1 MGEVLPFARRLSV
14 FLPVVKVFHIQTA
27 LPSVYPPCFF
37 HKLKTL
43 WRKFKT
49 QAFKPVFRVEFHTFH
64 KVFHNL
70 ISTGSEPCI
79 HFVIFKSELWQN
91 FEAERHLFCLF
102 IQHHFDECGSL
113 LKIVRFGASAAG
125 LAGCCRSLYKMLHPT
140 YFSVFWAHCW
150 PRKLRFGYKNSPVD
164 WFYPLFGVYL
174 GCNFV
179 KPCTKRCVGTNR
191 PR

>member
-79 HFVIFKSELWQN
+79 HFVIFKSEL
-91 FEAERHLFCLF
+91 
-102 IQHHFDECGSL
+102 
-113 LKIVRFGASAAG
+113 
-125 LAGCCRSLYKMLHPT
+125 
-140 YFSVFWAHCW
+140 
-150 PRKLRFGYKNSPVD
+150 
-164 WFYPLFGVYL
+164 
-174 GCNFV
+174 
-179 KPCTKRCVGTNR
+179 
-191 PR
+191 

>member
-14 FLPVVKVFHIQTA
+14 FLPVAKVFHIQTA

-70 ISTGSEPCI
+70 ISTGSESFI
-79 HFVIFKSELWQN
+79 HFVIFKSEL
-91 FEAERHLFCLF
+91 
-102 IQHHFDECGSL
+102 
-113 LKIVRFGASAAG
+113 
-125 LAGCCRSLYKMLHPT
+125 
-140 YFSVFWAHCW
+140 
-150 PRKLRFGYKNSPVD
+150 
-164 WFYPLFGVYL
+164 
-174 GCNFV
+174 
-179 KPCTKRCVGTNR
+179 
-191 PR
+191 

>member
-1 MGEVLPFARRLSV
+1 MGEFWVKGPQALAFLQKITSNNVAALAPGKIQYTCFPNEDGGIVSV

-70 ISTGSEPCI
+70 ISTGSEPFI
-79 HFVIFKSELWQN
+79 HFVIFKSEL
-91 FEAERHLFCLF
+91 
-102 IQHHFDECGSL
+102 
-113 LKIVRFGASAAG
+113 
-125 LAGCCRSLYKMLHPT
+125 
-140 YFSVFWAHCW
+140 
-150 PRKLRFGYKNSPVD
+150 
-164 WFYPLFGVYL
+164 
-174 GCNFV
+174 
-179 KPCTKRCVGTNR
+179 
-191 PR
+191 